1 MMIALLLQAA
11 ATLAAPPSPAG
22 RWSAVLDLAG
32 GQLPFRLEITRSDS
46 GWGGR
51 LTNASQWGSLSAVR
65 LKGDSIV
72 LEMADYD
79 AAITAAVHGD
89 SLTGYYHNV
98 GSNGPRTIPFRA
110 ARGFRPIVN
119 APEALLGRWDATYFQ
134 EEGTSP
140 RIFDLRNEPL
150 GFQGTV
156 ISSTADYGPFF
167 GEVVADSF
175 AIGLFDGS
183 FVYLLTGKLEG
194 DTLRG
199 IFHAGL
205 RTQTPW
211 KAVRSAGSAHLRSPN
226 QITHADTTKPFRFA
240 FPDLQGRVVGNED
253 RRFRGKVVLIDIF
266 GTWCPTCHERTPEL
280 MRLYQRY
287 HRRGLEIVGLA
298 YEVTG
303 DTAIDG
309 RQVRRYRDK
318 FSIPFPLL
326 LAGTNDDET
335 VEATLPQL
343 RGFSAYPTTIFL
355 GRNGRAR
362 RVHAGFHSGRSG
374 EFFVKQFREFE
385 KEIEQLLAEKRE
397 R

>member
-1 MMIALLLQAA
+1 
-11 ATLAAPPSPAG
+11 
-22 RWSAVLDLAG
+22 
-32 GQLPFRLEITRSDS
+32 
-46 GWGGR
+46 
-51 LTNASQWGSLSAVR
+51 
-65 LKGDSIV
+65 
-72 LEMADYD
+72 
-79 AAITAAVHGD
+79 
-89 SLTGYYHNV
+89 
-98 GSNGPRTIPFRA
+98 
-110 ARGFRPIVN
+110 
-119 APEALLGRWDATYFQ
+119 
-134 EEGTSP
+134 
-140 RIFDLRNEPL
+140 L

-167 GEVVADSF
+167 GEVVSDSF

-211 KAVRSAGSAHLRSPN
+211 KAVRSAGSAHLKSPN
-226 QITHADTTKPFRFA
+226 EITHADTTKPFRFG

-266 GTWCPTCHERTPEL
+266 GTWCPTCHESTPEL

-303 DTAIDG
+303 DPAIDE

-326 LAGTNDDET
+326 LAGTNDNET

-343 RGFSAYPTTIFL
+343 RGFSAYPTMIFL
-355 GRNGRAR
+355 GRDGRVR
-362 RVHAGFHSGRSG
+362 RVHAGFYSGRSG
-374 EFFVKQFREFE
+374 EFFVSQFREFE
-385 KEIEQLLAEKRE
+385 KEIERLLAEKRE
-397 R
+397 Q